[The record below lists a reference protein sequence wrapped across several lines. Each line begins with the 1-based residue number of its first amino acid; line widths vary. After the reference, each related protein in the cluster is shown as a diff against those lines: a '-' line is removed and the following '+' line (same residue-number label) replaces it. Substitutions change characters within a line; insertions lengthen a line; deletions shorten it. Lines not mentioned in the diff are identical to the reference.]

1 ARVDLALL
9 DVHRTAAVVDDVDG
23 DVAAHRA
30 VPGRRPRRAGG
41 RGQGEN
47 GIIGRWLHRL
57 AVTAWL
63 WRRGP
68 GRPPQVSRPE
78 ARSQSDRMSQG
89 RPGTVAGAAPRRVS
103 AGGQGP
109 VEAARR
115 AQEDPGEQAGGGGGR
130 PEHEETERVA

>member
-1 ARVDLALL
+1 QPGEQVEHTQQPHHRRHAQAAERAGDVARVDLALL

-78 ARSQSDRMSQG
+78 AR
-89 RPGTVAGAAPRRVS
+89 
-103 AGGQGP
+103 
-109 VEAARR
+109 
-115 AQEDPGEQAGGGGGR
+115 
-130 PEHEETERVA
+130 